1 MAALHAV
8 LITRPAP
15 GGRWPSTQDTT
26 AVVDD
31 DHGFVAATRLVVA
44 VGGCNCSRANMYG
57 FLWAEVKRVFT
68 PEFCHS
74 CDGVCVCVCVCVCA
88 VLFCLFILFVLFVL
102 FCLFVLFVC
111 FFVCSLLLF
120 QGRRSRRRCLWH
132 RRTSRMSHAAWW

>member
-57 FLWAEVKRVFT
+57 FLWTEVRRVST

-74 CDGVCVCVCVCVCA
+74 CDGVCVC
-88 VLFCLFILFVLFVL
+88 
-102 FCLFVLFVC
+102 LFVLFVC
-111 FFVCSLLLF
+111 FVLFVLFVCSLLLI

-132 RRTSRMSHAAWW
+132 RRTSRMTHAACW